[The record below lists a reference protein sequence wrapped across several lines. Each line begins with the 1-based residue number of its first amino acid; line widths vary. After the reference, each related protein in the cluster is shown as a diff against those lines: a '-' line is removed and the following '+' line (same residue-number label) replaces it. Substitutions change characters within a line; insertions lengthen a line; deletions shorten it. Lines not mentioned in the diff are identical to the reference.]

1 MSVAFRPSDV
11 ITARFE
17 LSAPMFSGQEG
28 DKGPAEIRPTEI
40 KAALRFWWRALAWGR
55 GVRTPQAL
63 KEQED
68 ILFGTAAG
76 EGRNGVGG
84 RGQGAF
90 LLRVRGSLSSGDFI
104 ATGTP
109 LQNIATRHNIRG
121 DMKGFCHVAY
131 GLLSQKREPATIKPA
146 LAHGVCFDVDIIP
159 RKGLDDDVK
168 RELVRALF
176 AFGLLGGIGSRVRR
190 GFGSVVLTEITG
202 QDYFNVPATKSEYI
216 LTTREIIDV
225 VPTNEV
231 PQWSAFFADKHGHG
245 AISGL
250 MQRTFLSPID
260 LINFFGR
267 RLQAY
272 RTHSVPRELQKNR
285 LIVRR
290 AAFGLPQK
298 MDEAINISVRDS
310 NNRKNQ
316 GRRASPLMLHIHK
329 LYDENDGIY
338 KYYGVISVIPSL
350 FLPNGLY
357 VSLFSKDDWIR
368 GYNFE
373 SRYIP
378 INDLRGFIGIAV
390 SREQEYQIKIES
402 GDLIL
407 NGGSCHV

>member
-1 MSVAFRPSDV
+1 MSDAFRPSDV

-28 DKGPAEIRPTEI
+28 DKGSAEIRPTEI

-68 ILFGTAAG
+68 ALFGAAAD
-76 EGRNGVGG
+76 EGRNGAGG

-90 LLRVRGSLSSGDFI
+90 LLRVRGSLSRGDFI

-109 LQNIATRHNIRG
+109 LHDIATRHNIRG

-146 LAHGVCFDVDIIP
+146 LAHGVCFEVDIIP

-176 AFGLLGGIGSRVRR
+176 AFGLLGGIGSRMRR

-202 QDYFNVPATKSEYI
+202 QGYFNVPATKSEYI
-216 LTTREIIDV
+216 SIISKIIGV
-225 VPTNEV
+225 VKTSEV
-231 PQWSAFFADKHGHG
+231 PQWSAFFADENGHG

-250 MQRTFLSPID
+250 MQRTFLSPIN
-260 LINFFGR
+260 LINFFGQQ
-267 RLQAY
+267 LQAY
-272 RTHSVPRELQKNR
+272 RTHSVPKELQGNR

-298 MDEAINISVRDS
+298 MDEAINISVRDR
-310 NNRKNQ
+310 NNRRTQ
-316 GRRASPLMLHIHK
+316 GRRASPIMLHIHK
-329 LYDENDGIY
+329 LYDDNDDIY
-338 KYYGVISVIPSL
+338 RYYGVISIIPSL

-357 VSLFSKDDWIR
+357 VSLFSEGDWIR

-373 SRYIP
+373 STYIS
-378 INDLRGFIGIAV
+378 INDLRGFLGIAV
-390 SREQEYQIKIES
+390 SREKDYQIKIES

-407 NGGSCHV
+407 NGGPRHV